1 MKRRN
6 GLWCFFTSI
15 FLSLTISNYSS
26 FNEYIFHNTLK
37 EENRHIEASYIKD
50 HDLNNIRSGNTN
62 DFSNSDI
69 LLTQSTY
76 AKTSEIKLY
85 PGGQPIGIKLNTKGA
100 LIIALSDIE
109 TKDGIVSPATK
120 AGIQIGDS
128 IVKINGV
135 DIKSSEDVSTYVN
148 RCNGDEITITV
159 YRKDKTLDIAV
170 KPVLS
175 ANDDKYKIGLWV
187 RDSTAGVGTLTF
199 YDNNTGKFGALG
211 HPITDVDTGN
221 IMNISNGEVVSSNIV
236 SVRKGTKGNPG
247 ELRGIFVD
255 EEKCL
260 GNIYNN
266 TECGVFGEGNIGLVN
281 NSYSTPLPVASRDEI
296 RIGKAQILTTVEGS
310 EPRFYDI
317 EIEKLLPQKEPGS
330 KSMIIRITDK
340 EFLEKTG
347 GIVQGMSGSPII
359 QNGKIIGAVTHVL
372 INKPDTGYGIYIDW
386 MLNDAGILTK

>member
-6 GLWCFFTSI
+6 GLWCFFMSI
-15 FLSLTISNYSS
+15 FLSLTISSYGSLT
-26 FNEYIFHNTLK
+26 EHIYHNPSK
-37 EENRHIEASYIKD
+37 EKNRHIEATYIKD
-50 HDLNNIRSGNTN
+50 HNLGKLQSKSIN
-62 DFSNSDI
+62 DFNNEIS
-69 LLTQSTY
+69 LTQSTY
-76 AKTSEIKLY
+76 AKTSEIRVY
-85 PGGQPIGIKLNTKGA
+85 PGGQPVGIKLNTKGA

-109 TKDGIVSPATK
+109 TKDGIVSPASK

-128 IVKINGV
+128 IIKINGV
-135 DIKSSEDVSTYVN
+135 NINSSEDVSTYVN

-159 YRKDKTLDIAV
+159 YRKDNTLDVTV

-175 ANDDKYKIGLWV
+175 ANDGKYKIGLWV

-199 YDNNTGKFGALG
+199 YDNKTGKFGALG

-221 IMNISNGEVVSSNIV
+221 IMSISNGEVVSSNIV
-236 SVRKGTKGNPG
+236 SIRKGAKGNPG

-255 EEKCL
+255 EEKSL

-266 TECGVFGEGNIGLVN
+266 TECGIFGEGNINLIN
-281 NSYSTPLPVASRDEI
+281 NNYSNPLPIAFRDEI
-296 RIGKAQILTTVEGS
+296 KVGKAQILTTVDGND
-310 EPRFYDI
+310 PKFYDI

-330 KSMIIRITDK
+330 KSMIIKIIDK

-359 QNGKIIGAVTHVL
+359 QNGKIVGAVTHVL

-386 MLNDAGILTK
+386 MLSDAGILTK

>member
-6 GLWCFFTSI
+6 GLWCFFMSI
-15 FLSLTISNYSS
+15 FLTLTISSYGS
-26 FNEYIFHNTLK
+26 FSEYILHNPLK
-37 EENRHIEASYIKD
+37 EKGRHIEASYIKD
-50 HDLNNIRSGNTN
+50 HSLNKTQSSKIN
-62 DFSNSDI
+62 DFNNEIS
-69 LLTQSTY
+69 LTQSTY
-76 AKTSEIKLY
+76 AKASEIRVY

-109 TKDGIVSPATK
+109 TKDGIVSPASK

-128 IVKINGV
+128 IIKINGV
-135 DIKSSEDVSTYVN
+135 EIKSSEDVSTHVN
-148 RCNGDEITITV
+148 RCNGSEITITV
-159 YRKDKTLDIAV
+159 YRKDNTLDIVV

-175 ANDDKYKIGLWV
+175 INDDKYKIGLWV

-199 YDNNTGKFGALG
+199 YDNKTGKFGALG

-221 IMNISNGEVVSSNIV
+221 VMSISNGEVVSSNIV
-236 SVRKGTKGNPG
+236 SIRKGAKGSPG

-255 EEKCL
+255 EENCL
-260 GNIYNN
+260 GKIYNN
-266 TECGVFGEGNIGLVN
+266 TECGIFGEGDMGLIN
-281 NSYSTPLPVASRDEI
+281 NNYSKPLPIAFRDEI
-296 RIGKAQILTTVEGS
+296 KVGKAQILTTVDGS
-310 EPRFYDI
+310 EPKSYDI

-340 EFLEKTG
+340 KFLEKTG

-359 QNGKIIGAVTHVL
+359 QNGKIVGAVTHVL

-386 MLNDAGILTK
+386 MLSDAGILTK

>member
-1 MKRRN
+1 MKRWN
-6 GLWCFFTSI
+6 GLWCFFISI

-26 FNEYIFHNTLK
+26 FNEYIFHNPLK
-37 EENRHIEASYIKD
+37 EENRHIEAAYIKD
-50 HDLNNIRSGNTN
+50 HGLNNIPSSSIN
-62 DFSNSDI
+62 DSSNNDI

-76 AKTSEIKLY
+76 AKTSEIKLC
-85 PGGQPIGIKLNTKGA
+85 PGGQPVGIKLNTKGA

-128 IVKINGV
+128 IIKINGV

-159 YRKDKTLDIAV
+159 WRKDETLDIAV

-175 ANDDKYKIGLWV
+175 ANDGKYKIGLWV

-266 TECGVFGEGNIGLVN
+266 TECGVFGEGNIGLIN
-281 NSYSTPLPVASRDEI
+281 KSYSDPLPVASRDEI
-296 RIGKAQILTTVEGS
+296 KIGKAQILTTVEGS
-310 EPRFYDI
+310 EPRVYDI
-317 EIEKLLPQKEPGS
+317 EIEKLLPQKEAGS

-386 MLNDAGILTK
+386 MLNDAGILPK

>member
-1 MKRRN
+1 MKRYN
-6 GLWCFFTSI
+6 GLWCFFISI

-26 FNEYIFHNTLK
+26 FNEYIIHNPLK
-37 EENRHIEASYIKD
+37 EENRHIEASYTKD
-50 HDLNNIRSGNTN
+50 HDLNNIQSSNIN
-62 DFSNSDI
+62 DFSNNDI

-85 PGGQPIGIKLNTKGA
+85 PGGQPVGIKLNTKGA

-128 IVKINGV
+128 IIKINGV

-148 RCNGDEITITV
+148 RCNGDDITITV
-159 YRKDKTLDIAV
+159 SRKDETLDITV

-175 ANDDKYKIGLWV
+175 ANDGKYKIGLWV

-260 GNIYNN
+260 GNITNN
-266 TECGVFGEGNIGLVN
+266 TECGVFGEGNIGLIN

-296 RIGKAQILTTVEGS
+296 KIGKAQILTTVEGS
-310 EPRFYDI
+310 EPKFYNI